1 MVGVAVG
8 AVIIKKLTEHVQA
21 LVSVSTQLL
30 VADTVWYTDVTAWVS
45 TATLI
50 AFRIFQAVV
59 QQVALCTHAAEM
71 AAVFAINKWFMA
83 VQKAAQWLQVAAV
96 LAT

>member
-1 MVGVAVG
+1 
-8 AVIIKKLTEHVQA
+8 L
-21 LVSVSTQLL
+21 S
-30 VADTVWYTDVTAWVS
+30 
-45 TATLI
+45 ATLT

-71 AAVFAINKWFMA
+71 AAVFVIKQWFMA
-83 VQKAAQWLQVAAV
+83 VQKAAQWLQVVAV